1 MDESETKTCTNCK
14 REIPAVNYT
23 IHTVH
28 CARNIKICPVC
39 KEPVP
44 QAELQQHHEKMHKLL
59 PCKKCGESV
68 CGTDLEDHIR
78 DSCAHTIKS
87 CRFCELELPRRE
99 LPAHEGYCGA
109 RTEQCPDCREWVMIK
124 YRQLH
129 RDSNH
134 GFLRLDDD
142 PVPVPAE
149 STKLPRVPRLSPP
162 AATNGASTSAAASGT
177 NGVLKNFN
185 VTQERPRTENSR
197 PRPGTSTSTSS
208 EPIAGGSRAP
218 DARLP
223 LKRTNDQPQINTNVS
238 DAEKV
243 KKELRARTGS
253 SLGPVAGGSR
263 APDARLPLKRT
274 NDQPQINTNVSDAE
288 KVKKELRPRT
298 GSSLGPVA
306 GGSRAPD
313 ARLPLKR
320 TNDQP
325 QINTNVSDAEKVKKE
340 LGRVPSP
347 DARLPLKRTNDQPQI
362 NTYVS
367 DAEKVKRKLRPR
379 TGSSLGPVKGG
390 SRAPNARLPLK
401 RTNDQPQINTN
412 VSDAEK
418 VKKELLEPEAQKL
431 PLKRTNAQPQ
441 INTNVSDA
449 EKVKKKL
456 GMSRGAVK
464 KRQAPQPPAPEPR
477 RDRAYYSA
485 MRRQQDEER
494 ARREQSAVNAAQG
507 EA

>member
-1 MDESETKTCTNCK
+1 
-14 REIPAVNYT
+14 
-23 IHTVH
+23 
-28 CARNIKICPVC
+28 
-39 KEPVP
+39 
-44 QAELQQHHEKMHKLL
+44 

-142 PVPVPAE
+142 PVPVPTEPA
-149 STKLPRVPRLSPP
+149 KLPRVPRLSPP

-177 NGVLKNFN
+177 NGVLKNIN

-197 PRPGTSTSTSS
+197 PRPGTSSSS
-208 EPIAGGSRAP
+208 E
-218 DARLP
+218 
-223 LKRTNDQPQINTNVS
+223 
-238 DAEKV
+238 
-243 KKELRARTGS
+243 
-253 SLGPVAGGSR
+253 PVAGGSR

-288 KVKKELRPRT
+288 KVKKE
-298 GSSLGPVA
+298 
-306 GGSRAPD
+306 
-313 ARLPLKR
+313 
-320 TNDQP
+320 
-325 QINTNVSDAEKVKKE
+325 
-340 LGRVPSP
+340 
-347 DARLPLKRTNDQPQI
+347 
-362 NTYVS
+362 
-367 DAEKVKRKLRPR
+367 
-379 TGSSLGPVKGG
+379 
-390 SRAPNARLPLK
+390 
-401 RTNDQPQINTN
+401 
-412 VSDAEK
+412 
-418 VKKELLEPEAQKL
+418 
-431 PLKRTNAQPQ
+431 
-441 INTNVSDA
+441 
-449 EKVKKKL
+449 L